1 MLSMEDTQVIT
12 EAVEAAINISV
23 EKAMVHVN
31 DKIDCIDWK
40 LDIHNAKHEEDM
52 KRILPALEAFETSQR
67 LVLDAKMGT
76 RVVGWFLGAI
86 VAIGGAYLTLKQIFW
101 N

>member
-1 MLSMEDTQVIT
+1 MDDTQVIT
-12 EAVEAAINISV
+12 EAVESAINISV

-31 DKIDCIDWK
+31 DKIDCIDQK

-67 LVLDAKMGT
+67 LVLDAKASG
-76 RVVGWFLGAI
+76 RVMAWFGGI
-86 VAIGGAYLTLKQIFW
+86 IITIGGAYLTLKQIFW